1 MNTHSMLFNDDDYD
15 DKARETGVVFND
27 TSPVRRILYCTL
39 FQMSTSSLL
48 VIKLFK
54 TASTFNDYSSLTEE
68 NFRKCSNSSE
78 KVS

>member
-39 FQMSTSSLL
+39 F
-48 VIKLFK
+48 
-54 TASTFNDYSSLTEE
+54 
-68 NFRKCSNSSE
+68 
-78 KVS
+78 